1 MSSLNDIV
9 VITTD
14 LIKEASSCDD
24 TNNIKTLTFAN
35 INKKIRKID
44 NLNSISS
51 SITKLDISYHTI
63 SVIEG
68 LESLSLLVSLN
79 LSENSIRKIE
89 NISSLR
95 RLETLNLAG

>member
-24 TNNIKTLTFAN
+24 VNSIKILKFNNISQ
-35 INKKIRKID
+35 KIRKID
-44 NLNSISS
+44 NLSS
-51 SITKLDISYHTI
+51 LRSLMKLDISYHTI
-63 SVIEG
+63 SIIEG